1 MEATGTAG
9 NLSSHALKGTAEPAV
24 MVATRCNLR
33 VESTEPEFLWACAGG
48 AAETAAEVTDELPS
62 VFCKGAGGSLIAAFW
77 RVVGAAGWLGP
88 LLG

>member
-1 MEATGTAG
+1 M
-9 NLSSHALKGTAEPAV
+9 SSLALKGTAEPAV

-33 VESTEPEFLWACAGG
+33 AESTEPEFLWACAGG
-48 AAETAAEVTDELPS
+48 AAETAAKVTDELPS
-62 VFCKGAGGSLIAAFW
+62 VFCKGAGGSLIAAFL